1 MDWMKI
7 TLAST
12 LLVLSVGSH
21 AANKKDDY
29 NVVYTT
35 KGDFG
40 FVRDSV
46 AAAVEGKGLKINH
59 FNKIS
64 EMLNN
69 TGAAVGDTHKIYRN
83 AEQMEFCSA
92 TLSRQMM
99 HSDPHSI
106 ALCPYIISVYNLPAD
121 PNTVYVSYRKLP
133 IGSTPESQAA
143 LREVDGLFKSIIQ
156 EGIQ

>member
-1 MDWMKI
+1 MNWMKI
-7 TLAST
+7 ILAT
-12 LLVLSVGSH
+12 MLLVLSTGSH
-21 AANKKDDY
+21 AVSKDAF
-29 NVVYTT
+29 NVVYTA

-40 FVRDSV
+40 FIRDSV

-64 EMLNN
+64 EMLDN
-69 TGAAVGDTHKIYRN
+69 TSAAVGDTKKIYLN

-99 HSDPHSI
+99 QADPHNVVM
-106 ALCPYIISVYNLPAD
+106 CPYIISVYNLPAD
-121 PNTVYVSYRKLP
+121 PNTIYVSYRKLP
-133 IGSTPESQAA
+133 LGSTPKSRAA
-143 LREVDGLFKSIIQ
+143 LRAVDTLYKNIIK

>member
-1 MDWMKI
+1 MAQIKI
-7 TLAST
+7 ILAAF
-12 LLVLSVGSH
+12 LLSIS
-21 AANKKDDY
+21 AASQAAGKNDY
-29 NVVYTT
+29 NVVYTV
-35 KGDFG
+35 KGDFD

-64 EMLNN
+64 EMLDN
-69 TGAAVGDTHKIYRN
+69 TGAAVGDQNKIYRN

-92 TLSRQMM
+92 TLSRQMLRA
-99 HSDPHSI
+99 DPHGI

-133 IGSTPESQAA
+133 LGNTPKMRTA
-143 LREVDGLFKSIIQ
+143 LREVDKLFKSIIQ